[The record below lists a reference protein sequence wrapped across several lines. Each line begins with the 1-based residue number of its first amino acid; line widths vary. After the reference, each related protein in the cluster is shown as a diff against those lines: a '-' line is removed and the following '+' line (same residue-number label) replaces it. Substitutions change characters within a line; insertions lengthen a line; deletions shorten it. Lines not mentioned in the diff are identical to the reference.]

1 MKMRSRT
8 YDNDDDSYLW
18 RKRENAP
25 CTVTFF
31 MMVGS
36 GAMGQAVLVN

>member
-1 MKMRSRT
+1 MTMIM
-8 YDNDDDSYLW
+8 SYLW

-25 CTVTFF
+25 CTVIFF

-36 GAMGQAVLVN
+36 CAVKQVNLVN